1 MASTNAGT
9 STPTGGGDNL
19 SGKLNFSDEFKTMK
33 APLNKL
39 EKSMDT
45 IAEEPERP
53 QGVPET
59 KDTNKSSSRK
69 SDNNGKT
76 AKRHIEGKPRDN
88 VSIRFL
94 TKYGIRI
101 TGPTITATAM
111 DVTNGAV
118 IEEEAKEGITTKIT
132 KATPREAP
140 DTLKLANEE

>member
-76 AKRHIEGKPRDN
+76 AKRRTKVHGPSWGHWKTEDIE
-88 VSIRFL
+88 
-94 TKYGIRI
+94 
-101 TGPTITATAM
+101 
-111 DVTNGAV
+111 
-118 IEEEAKEGITTKIT
+118 
-132 KATPREAP
+132 
-140 DTLKLANEE
+140 